1 MFAKKEVI
9 WIIIAVLIG
18 GFAIGLSSQLK
29 PSLIGLLWA
38 AIIILVSVIAKKIA
52 APVYNIKIE
61 HKAWGWKRWGW
72 YERSQFKKPIPLGII
87 LPFFLSVLSLGII
100 KPLTLLQFDAENL
113 TQKRVLR
120 KRGAY
125 RYSEINESD
134 LAFTSAWGFWALIA
148 LAIIGNILNQPELTK
163 YSVYYGI
170 WNLIP
175 LSNLDGI
182 KLFFGSLINWI
193 LLVIVYLIALL
204 AVLVL

>member
-1 MFAKKEVI
+1 MLTKKEVV
-9 WIIIAVLIG
+9 WIIIAILIG
-18 GFAIGLSSQLK
+18 GFAIGLSSSLK

-52 APVYNIKIE
+52 APRYSMKIE

-72 YERSQFKKPIPLGII
+72 YERSKFKKPIPLGII
-87 LPFFLSVLSLGII
+87 LPFFLSVLSLGLI

-113 TQKRVLR
+113 AHKRALR
-120 KRGAY
+120 KRGSY

-134 LAFTSAWGFWALIA
+134 LAFTSAWGFWALIV
-148 LAIIGNILNQPELTK
+148 LAIAGFFLKQPELAK

-175 LSNLDGI
+175 ISNLDGT

-193 LLVIVYLIALL
+193 LLVIVYLIALFI
-204 AVLVL
+204 VLI